1 VATPCPAPPAE
12 SLGDVRPRHGG
23 VEWSSRSL
31 DKKLLDLP
39 GKCMGMGQAP
49 NTSLPTCTAF
59 VDDRI
64 VTLIIPVVVVAFV
77 EAVVSVCVCRCDAVV

>member
-1 VATPCPAPPAE
+1 MADNTRDQTNGFTTRMVAKE
-12 SLGDVRPRHGG
+12 
-23 VEWSSRSL
+23 
-31 DKKLLDLP
+31 
-39 GKCMGMGQAP
+39 GQAP